1 MIHLKIHIINLM
13 IMYTTKNLSYN
24 EFSMSIFEGSN
35 NSINFIPTLS
45 NSKTNNH
52 LIKISI
58 TTNVINTTTVNN
70 YIRTQQ
76 YENNVIKLSKG
87 AIIYIYIY
95 I

>member
-1 MIHLKIHIINLM
+1 MII
-13 IMYTTKNLSYN
+13 YTTKNLSYN

-35 NSINFIPTLS
+35 NSINFIPAIS

-52 LIKISI
+52 LIKISV

-87 AIIYIYIY
+87 AIIYIYI
-95 I
+95 